1 MWLELLC
8 SSFFNVKEIALKG
21 INVHKDINKNSNKNV
36 KKDTHKEVGD
46 SKKTN
51 VEIKSN
57 NESAKSEIETKK
69 PNNVTPEEL
78 KRKVDEMLRNNSSDV
93 NADKIEKEEII
104 HEEPKLVEA
113 QPQNTENKVLDN
125 VQNADLEKDE
135 IK

>member
-1 MWLELLC
+1 M
-8 SSFFNVKEIALKG
+8 
-21 INVHKDINKNSNKNV
+21 
-36 KKDTHKEVGD
+36 
-46 SKKTN
+46 
-51 VEIKSN
+51 EIKSN